1 MAKKFLYFISFCIVA
16 ILMAGIAWTAFSD
29 EILKWTFVPSTEFV
43 AQEPLAE
50 NAYEDPSLWISRPGI
65 GVSDP
70 ARWQPA
76 YAAASQA
83 GATGNEGT
91 GDEASE
97 PAPESQTTPTPRTR
111 GAAPDAPDFAV
122 FFIHPTSYTSSASW
136 NASIG
141 EDADA
146 EAERLSRIYVRG
158 MASPFNAASQI
169 WAPRYRQATIGAFMT
184 DQPEAQAAIDA
195 AYNDVLNA
203 YRYFVDSL
211 DQDTPIVL
219 AGHSQGS
226 LHLLRLLKDE
236 VMPSPVADRL
246 VAAYAIGWPVSV
258 KHDLPAMGIPACA
271 TASQTGCLISWS
283 SFAEPADP
291 SAVIGAYSTTPGF
304 DGEMRGYSQILCSN
318 PLTGTFGGEAPASA
332 NLGTLVPDE
341 TMSKGELV
349 PNAVPARCDER
360 GILLIGDPPEL
371 GSYVLPGNNYHV
383 YDIPLFWA
391 NTQADVAQRVETL
404 VSAGEPQEDVAAEET
419 AS

>member
-1 MAKKFLYFISFCIVA
+1 MAKKFLYLVA
-16 ILMAGIAWTAFSD
+16 IGIVLFLVGRIGYEMFRD
-29 EILKWTFVPSTEFV
+29 ELAAIALVPSSEFTPTEPME
-43 AQEPLAE
+43 A
-50 NAYEDPSLWISRPGI
+50 NAYEDPSLWYSRPGI

-76 YAAASQA
+76 YS
-83 GATGNEGT
+83 G
-91 GDEASE
+91 EASRL
-97 PAPESQTTPTPRTR
+97 PRPVDQR
-111 GAAPDAPDFAV
+111 PPSHAV
-122 FFIHPTSYTSSASW
+122 FFIHPTSYLSRDNW
-136 NASIG
+136 NAPIG
-141 EDADA
+141 DA
-146 EAERLSRIYVRG
+146 EAERIAGIYIRG
-158 MASPFNAASQI
+158 MASPFNAASEI
-169 WAPRYRQATIGAFMT
+169 WAPRYRQATMGAFLT
-184 DQPEAQAAIDA
+184 DKPEAQAAIDA
-195 AYNDVLNA
+195 AYDDVLTA
-203 YRYFVDSL
+203 YRYFVESL
-211 DQDTPIVL
+211 DDETPIVL

-236 VMPSPVADRL
+236 VMPSEMADRL

-258 KHDLPAMGIPACA
+258 EHDLPAMGLPACA
-271 TASQTGCLISWS
+271 TQAQTGCLISWS

-291 SAVIGAYSTTPGF
+291 SSVIEAYASSPGF
-304 DGEMRGYSQILCSN
+304 DGELRGNSQILCSN

-349 PNAVPARCDER
+349 PAAVPARCDER

-391 NTQADVAQRVETL
+391 NTQADVAQRVAAK
-404 VSAGEPQEDVAAEET
+404 VGASEPEASAAEVET